1 MGGMDD
7 LVSIGQ
13 AAEKLGLA
21 TSALRYYD
29 ERGLVHPHE
38 RHNGRRVYG
47 PAELRALAFVKIAS
61 QLDLPL
67 ETAGALLNG
76 PNPRWRAA
84 VRAQIDQLQHLIA
97 QAQATASFLTHA
109 LDCPADQPVHH
120 CPVLTSVL
128 DQVVDGL
135 PVDQLLAPYAGTEHP

>member
-13 AAEKLGLA
+13 AAEQLGLA

-29 ERGLVHPHE
+29 QRGLVHPRE
-38 RHNGRRVYG
+38 RRRGRRVYG

-61 QLDLPL
+61 ELDLPL

-76 PNPRWRAA
+76 PNPRWRTA
-84 VRAQIDQLQHLIA
+84 VSAQIDQLRRLIA

-109 LDCPADQPVHH
+109 LDCPADQPVHD

-128 DQVVDGL
+128 DQVADGL
-135 PVDQLLAPYAGTEHP
+135 PVDHLLAPYADTEHP